1 MALKLAINGF
11 GRIGR
16 LVFREAMKHDEFEV
30 VAVNDLTD
38 AGQLA
43 HLLKYDSVHGIYDAE
58 VNADE
63 DSFVVNGQRIKVYA
77 EKDPAQLPWGE
88 LGVDVVLECTGHF
101 RSMEEVG
108 KHIEAGAKKAILS
121 APAKGAMLTFVM
133 GVNHEDYNPATDD
146 VISNASCTTNCLAP
160 VAKVLDEKFGI
171 ERGMMTTIHSYTN
184 DQRILDFPHSD
195 PRRARAGAV
204 SMIPTTTGA
213 AVAVSKVLPQLKDYN
228 ELPLVSIDYNG
239 NHHSSTVD
247 GLSTMVLE
255 NKMVKVLAWGAFFML
270 NKKTMKDI
278 DVKGKRVFVRVDFN
292 VPMADGAITDET
304 RIRAAIPTI
313 EYLVEQGAK
322 VILASHLGRPK
333 GEVKEDM
340 CLTAAGVR
348 LAQLMGKPVTKL
360 DESIGQ
366 VVEEAVASM
375 HDGDLLL
382 MENVRFHAG
391 EEKNDPTLAQQ
402 FAQLADIYMYC
413 KALSNPEHPFTAI
426 IGGAKVKD
434 KIGVIESLLEK
445 VDHLIIGGGL
455 SFTFIK
461 AQGYDI
467 GKSLLEEDK
476 IELAKS
482 FIEKAKAKGVQ
493 LHMPV
498 DAVVANEFSQD
509 AETQIVNVDAIPAD
523 WMGLD
528 IGPKTAANYAEVIK
542 NSKLIIWNGPMGV
555 FEMDKFANGTKKVAD
570 AMATTAGY
578 TVIGGGDSAAAVEK
592 FEVADKMDHIST
604 GGGASLELMEGK
616 ELPGIVALNDK

>member
-1 MALKLAINGF
+1 
-11 GRIGR
+11 
-16 LVFREAMKHDEFEV
+16 
-30 VAVNDLTD
+30 
-38 AGQLA
+38 
-43 HLLKYDSVHGIYDAE
+43 
-58 VNADE
+58 
-63 DSFVVNGQRIKVYA
+63 
-77 EKDPAQLPWGE
+77 
-88 LGVDVVLECTGHF
+88 
-101 RSMEEVG
+101 
-108 KHIEAGAKKAILS
+108 
-121 APAKGAMLTFVM
+121 
-133 GVNHEDYNPATDD
+133 
-146 VISNASCTTNCLAP
+146 
-160 VAKVLDEKFGI
+160 
-171 ERGMMTTIHSYTN
+171 
-184 DQRILDFPHSD
+184 
-195 PRRARAGAV
+195 
-204 SMIPTTTGA
+204 
-213 AVAVSKVLPQLKDYN
+213 
-228 ELPLVSIDYNG
+228 
-239 NHHSSTVD
+239 
-247 GLSTMVLE
+247 
-255 NKMVKVLAWGAFFML
+255 
-270 NKKTMKDI
+270 MKDI
-278 DVKGKRVFVRVDFN
+278 DVKGQRVFVRVDFN

-340 CLTAAGVR
+340 RLTAVGIR
-348 LAQLMGKPVTKL
+348 LAELMGKPVTKL

-366 VVEEAVASM
+366 AVEEAVANM
-375 HDGDLLL
+375 QDGDILLL
-382 MENVRFHAG
+382 ENVRFHAG

-402 FAQLADIYMYC
+402 FAQLADIYVNDAFGAAHRAHASTEGIAKHIPAVSGFLMQKELDVLG

-461 AQGYDI
+461 AQGHDI

-493 LHMPV
+493 LHMPI

-509 AETQIVNVDAIPAD
+509 AETQIVDVDAIPAD

-528 IGPKTAANYAEVIK
+528 IGPKTAAHYAEVIK

-555 FEMDKFANGTKKVAD
+555 FEMDKFANGTKTVAD
-570 AMATTAGY
+570 AMAATTGY

>member
-1 MALKLAINGF
+1 
-11 GRIGR
+11 
-16 LVFREAMKHDEFEV
+16 
-30 VAVNDLTD
+30 
-38 AGQLA
+38 
-43 HLLKYDSVHGIYDAE
+43 
-58 VNADE
+58 
-63 DSFVVNGQRIKVYA
+63 
-77 EKDPAQLPWGE
+77 
-88 LGVDVVLECTGHF
+88 
-101 RSMEEVG
+101 
-108 KHIEAGAKKAILS
+108 
-121 APAKGAMLTFVM
+121 
-133 GVNHEDYNPATDD
+133 
-146 VISNASCTTNCLAP
+146 
-160 VAKVLDEKFGI
+160 
-171 ERGMMTTIHSYTN
+171 
-184 DQRILDFPHSD
+184 
-195 PRRARAGAV
+195 
-204 SMIPTTTGA
+204 
-213 AVAVSKVLPQLKDYN
+213 
-228 ELPLVSIDYNG
+228 
-239 NHHSSTVD
+239 
-247 GLSTMVLE
+247 
-255 NKMVKVLAWGAFFML
+255 
-270 NKKTMKDI
+270 MKDI
-278 DVKGKRVFVRVDFN
+278 DVKGQRVFVRVDFN

-333 GEVKEDM
+333 GEVKEEM
-340 CLTAAGVR
+340 RLTAVGIR
-348 LAQLMGKPVTKL
+348 LAELMGKPVTKL

-366 VVEEAVASM
+366 AVEEAVANM
-375 HDGDLLL
+375 QDGDILLL
-382 MENVRFHAG
+382 ENVRFHAG

-402 FAQLADIYMYC
+402 FAQLADIYVNDAFGAAHRAHASTEGIAKHIPAVSGFLMQKELDVLG

-461 AQGYDI
+461 AQGHDI

-509 AETQIVNVDAIPAD
+509 AETQIVDVDAIPAD

-555 FEMDKFANGTKKVAD
+555 FEMDKFANGTKTVAD

>member
-1 MALKLAINGF
+1 MGKTQKCKTKTN
-11 GRIGR
+11 
-16 LVFREAMKHDEFEV
+16 FE
-30 VAVNDLTD
+30 
-38 AGQLA
+38 G
-43 HLLKYDSVHGIYDAE
+43 S
-58 VNADE
+58 
-63 DSFVVNGQRIKVYA
+63 
-77 EKDPAQLPWGE
+77 
-88 LGVDVVLECTGHF
+88 
-101 RSMEEVG
+101 
-108 KHIEAGAKKAILS
+108 
-121 APAKGAMLTFVM
+121 
-133 GVNHEDYNPATDD
+133 
-146 VISNASCTTNCLAP
+146 
-160 VAKVLDEKFGI
+160 
-171 ERGMMTTIHSYTN
+171 
-184 DQRILDFPHSD
+184 
-195 PRRARAGAV
+195 
-204 SMIPTTTGA
+204 
-213 AVAVSKVLPQLKDYN
+213 
-228 ELPLVSIDYNG
+228 
-239 NHHSSTVD
+239 
-247 GLSTMVLE
+247 
-255 NKMVKVLAWGAFFML
+255 FFML

-278 DVKGKRVFVRVDFN
+278 DVKGQRVFVRVDFN
-292 VPMADGAITDET
+292 VPMADGVITDET

-340 CLTAAGVR
+340 RLTAVGIR
-348 LAQLMGKPVTKL
+348 LAELMGKPVTKL

-366 VVEEAVASM
+366 AVEEAVANM
-375 HDGDLLL
+375 QDGDILLL
-382 MENVRFHAG
+382 ENVRFHAG

-402 FAQLADIYMYC
+402 FAQLADIYVNDAFGAAHRAHASTEGIAKHIPAVSGFLMQKELDVLG

-461 AQGYDI
+461 AQGHDI

-509 AETQIVNVDAIPAD
+509 AETQIVDVDAIPAD

-555 FEMDKFANGTKKVAD
+555 FEMDKFANGTKTVAD